1 MTAVF
6 SFRCVKLPIMAL
18 KISILISLMPK
29 CILWGPIDTSLGLCP
44 MWDIRPKIIKL
55 KSRDI
60 LFVYNIRFN
69 NPIVLKFCTEHGS
82 YTVVLCTK
90 FQDDWIIET
99 DVMDKRDFARS
110 EFKMIFGRIYYIAH
124 NPSYTLWFNSDLVYR
139 AGEKLKPQP
148 NITAVRDAWQ
158 QHTLY
163 TGEQCVNT
171 LRARQNWRYF
181 ADDIFK
187 CILLHENAWIQN
199 RISLKF
205 VPKGP
210 INNIL
215 WLVQIMAWRRRGDKL
230 LSEPMMVS
238 SLTHI
243 CVTRPQWVNS
253 SRPSG
258 GAYVSK

>member
-110 EFKMIFGRIYYIAH
+110 EFKMIFGRMYYIAH

-158 QHTLY
+158 QHTLSL
-163 TGEQCVNT
+163 VN
-171 LRARQNWRYF
+171 
-181 ADDIFK
+181 
-187 CILLHENAWIQN
+187 
-199 RISLKF
+199 S
-205 VPKGP
+205 V
-210 INNIL
+210 
-215 WLVQIMAWRRRGDKL
+215 
-230 LSEPMMVS
+230 
-238 SLTHI
+238 LTHWGRDKI
-243 CVTRPQWVNS
+243 DAISQTTFS
-253 SRPSG
+253 SAFCWMKMLEFRIEFHWSLFLRVQLTIF
-258 GAYVSK
+258 YDWFR